1 MRRWLALII
10 AGFALAAAPALPSD
24 VVSFLRDHEACHPK
38 GLPLAELFAI
48 LKTEDCTALVQRRNA
63 LLERHK
69 SNPDAV
75 CALRNTVGFVGNET
89 YSPGQSPIEVT
100 QSIGAPS
107 AEAPTEKASAP
118 NSESNPIKCQS
129 EENAEGAYVIVC
141 SGFCSVPTKAPEGSL
156 GYQLWHR
163 ICDNQEQKK

>member
-38 GLPLAELFAI
+38 GLPLDELFAL
-48 LKTEDCTALVQRRNA
+48 LKTEDCAALVQRRNA

-75 CALRNTVGFVGNET
+75 CALRNSRLRWQRDVLALSNSNWGHPIDWRTLSR
-89 YSPGQSPIEVT
+89 SPNRKGT
-100 QSIGAPS
+100 
-107 AEAPTEKASAP
+107 
-118 NSESNPIKCQS
+118 NSELGVEPDKVPVREKCRR
-129 EENAEGAYVIVC
+129 GLC
-141 SGFCSVPTKAPEGSL
+141 DRL
-156 GYQLWHR
+156 LW
-163 ICDNQEQKK
+163 IL